1 MEAIFIILLV
11 AIGLFVSSFRVV
23 RQTDMFVVERLG
35 GYFKT
40 WDTGIH
46 LLIPFI
52 DKVAKQ
58 VSMKEQIR
66 DFPPQPV
73 ITKDNLTMHLKI
85 MTIRL
90 HTLEFLYLFLR
101 KMPG

>member
-11 AIGLFVSSFRVV
+11 AIGLFVSSFRLV

-35 GYFKT
+35 GYQDL
-40 WDTGIH
+40 DTGIH

-66 DFPPQPV
+66 DFHH
-73 ITKDNLTMHLKI
+73 NLLQ
-85 MTIRL
+85 R
-90 HTLEFLYLFLR
+90 
-101 KMPG
+101 